1 MSLTPRIGLIELF
14 PLGGRRVLTTARNVL
29 LMALFG
35 LLASPAVASEGWLT
49 NYEEALA
56 AAEQTGRPVLTI
68 FTGSDW
74 CPHCRT
80 LENNVLHTETFK
92 EWASDRLVLLMIDLP
107 QHGISAEER
116 KARSR
121 VCVKYGVRIFPSA
134 LLIAPDG
141 SKITLQTGYSGQSA
155 VTWVTAMSGHLSPD
169 TPSQPAAIK
178 RLASHVKPGP
188 VQTETQPEPASV
200 ETGETSPATSAE
212 PGEATTGVTTAAA
225 PETRLP
231 RR

>member
-1 MSLTPRIGLIELF
+1 
-14 PLGGRRVLTTARNVL
+14 VL

-35 LLASPAVASEGWLT
+35 LFASPLAASEGWLT
-49 NYEEALA
+49 DYEEALA

-80 LENNVLHTETFK
+80 LENNVLHTDTFK

-141 SKITLQTGYSGQSA
+141 SKIALQTGYSGQSA
-155 VTWVTAMSGHLSPD
+155 GTWVAAMSGHLSPD
-169 TPSQPAAIK
+169 TPEPAAIK

-188 VQTETQPEPASV
+188 VNSGNVNPGSVEPESTSG

-212 PGEATTGVTTAAA
+212 SGEATTGVTTAAA

>member
-1 MSLTPRIGLIELF
+1 MSLTPRIGQIGLF
-14 PLGGRRVLTTARNVL
+14 PGGCRRMLNKARNT
-29 LMALFG
+29 LFASLCG
-35 LLASPAVASEGWLT
+35 LLAAASPLAAAEGWLT
-49 NYEEALA
+49 SYEEALA

-141 SKITLQTGYSGQSA
+141 SKIALQTGYSGQSA
-155 VTWVTAMSGHLSPD
+155 VTWVASMSGHLPLETS
-169 TPSQPAAIK
+169 TQPAATK
-178 RLASHVKPGP
+178 RLASHVKPGAGNP
-188 VQTETQPEPASV
+188 GEDAEAV
-200 ETGETSPATSAE
+200 ETSVATTEE
-212 PGEATTGVTTAAA
+212 PVEVATGVTTAAA
-225 PETRLP
+225 PENRPP